1 MLDILALEKQFDG
14 ILFSFTEKELKQWLS
29 FAEEREMF
37 EKLQKGD
44 IVTIK
49 FNTHQVANIEPTS
62 NTDINIAGNY
72 QYAMAA

>member
-1 MLDILALEKQFDG
+1 MLDILALEKQFDE
-14 ILFSFTEKELKQWLS
+14 ILNSFTEKELKQWLS